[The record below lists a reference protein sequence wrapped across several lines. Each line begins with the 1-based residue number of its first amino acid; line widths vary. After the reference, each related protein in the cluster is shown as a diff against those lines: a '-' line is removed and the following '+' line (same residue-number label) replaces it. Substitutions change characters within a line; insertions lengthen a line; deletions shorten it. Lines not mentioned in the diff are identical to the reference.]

1 MTPLA
6 LPILLLPALFLA
18 LTATAAFAG
27 DWNARGKIA
36 QATTYA
42 TTDRQPATVEVDC
55 RREPR
60 VRLVHPYLTR
70 LPVRTDDSRP
80 GWRGI
85 VLLTNG
91 WGLDLTRPGHQGVRS
106 VWFPCNAAR
115 NCLSARDTVFTIRM
129 LRESWTWFVRL
140 DAPGH
145 SVYDIRFSLVGS
157 RAAIDQACA
166 PEISHRSR
174 SSLGRLRCLY

>member
-6 LPILLLPALFLA
+6 LPVALLPALLLA
-18 LTATAAFAG
+18 LTASVACAG
-27 DWNARGKIA
+27 NWNARGKVA

-42 TTDRQPATVEVDC
+42 TTNHQPATVEVDC
-55 RREPR
+55 RHEPR

-70 LPVRTDDSRP
+70 LPVSTDDPRP
-80 GWRGI
+80 GRYGI

-91 WGLDLTRPGHQGVRS
+91 WGLDLTRPDQQGIRS
-106 VWFPCNAAR
+106 VWFPCNAAPH
-115 NCLSARDTVFTIRM
+115 CLSARDTAFTIRM

-140 DAPGH
+140 DTPGH

-157 RAAIDQACA
+157 KAAIDKACGQDT
-166 PEISHRSR
+166 PP
-174 SSLGRLRCLY
+174 

>member
-1 MTPLA
+1 MAPLA
-6 LPILLLPALFLA
+6 LPAPLLPTLFLA
-18 LTATAAFAG
+18 LAATAACAA
-27 DWNARGKIA
+27 DWNGRGKVA

-42 TTDRQPATVEVDC
+42 TTDHQPATVEVDC

-70 LPVRTDDSRP
+70 LPVRTDDPRP
-80 GWRGI
+80 GWYGV

-91 WGLDLTRPGHQGVRS
+91 WGLDLTRPDHQGIRS
-106 VWFPCNAAR
+106 VWFPCNAAP
-115 NCLSARDTVFTIRM
+115 NCLSARDTAFTIRM

-140 DAPGH
+140 DTPGH

-157 RAAIDQACA
+157 KAAIDQACA
-166 PEISHRSR
+166 QDTPP
-174 SSLGRLRCLY
+174 

>member
-6 LPILLLPALFLA
+6 LPAPLLPALFLA
-18 LTATAAFAG
+18 LTATAACAG

-42 TTDRQPATVEVDC
+42 TTDHQPATVEVDC

-70 LPVRTDDSRP
+70 LPVRTHDPRP
-80 GWRGI
+80 GWHGI

-91 WGLDLTRPGHQGVRS
+91 WGLDLTRPDHQGIRS
-106 VWFPCNAAR
+106 VWFPCNAAP
-115 NCLSARDTVFTIRM
+115 NCLSVRDTAFTVRM

-157 RAAIDQACA
+157 KAAIDQACA
-166 PEISHRSR
+166 QDTPP
-174 SSLGRLRCLY
+174 